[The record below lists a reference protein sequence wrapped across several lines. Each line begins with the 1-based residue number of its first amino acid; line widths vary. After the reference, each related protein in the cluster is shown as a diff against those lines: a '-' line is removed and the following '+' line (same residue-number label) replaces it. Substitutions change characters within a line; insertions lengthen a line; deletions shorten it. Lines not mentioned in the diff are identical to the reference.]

1 MSTPVSDS
9 STLQATS
16 LPDYHEIRTC
26 TESYF
31 SRLGDSALGM
41 GWPNIPDAV
50 RRYEVMLDVI
60 PNRRLLETPVSVLDL
75 GCGCGHLF
83 EHLQQQQ
90 QSISQIDYTGIDL
103 SERFIQRCLEKHPEA
118 DFRQM
123 DILQTPE
130 LLESFDY
137 IIINGIFTSRCS
149 MSFEQM
155 WSFVQAML
163 TLCFSRARGGL
174 AFNAMSKQVDWE
186 REDLFHLPLDTFAS
200 FCCRNL
206 SRHFVIRNDYGLYEF
221 AAYVYQKPQA

>member
-1 MSTPVSDS
+1 
-9 STLQATS
+9 
-16 LPDYHEIRTC
+16 
-26 TESYF
+26 
-31 SRLGDSALGM
+31 M

-60 PNRRLLETPVSVLDL
+60 PNRRSLDHPVSVLDL
-75 GCGCGHLF
+75 GCGCGHLY
-83 EHLQQQQ
+83 EHLQH
-90 QSISQIDYTGIDL
+90 QSSSHIEYTGIDL
-103 SERFIQRCLEKHPEA
+103 SEQFIQRCQEKHPEA
-118 DFRQM
+118 DFRHM

-155 WSFVQAML
+155 WNFVQAML
-163 TLCFSRARGGL
+163 TLSFSRARQGL

-186 REDLFHLPLDTFAS
+186 RDDLFHLPLDTLAS

-221 AAYVYQKPQA
+221 AAYVYQQPRC